1 MSNGMGNGSR
11 DGVEHRN
18 GEGTQ
23 QWLNQKIAQFQGLEN
38 PNTRLNYYGTVMV
51 QADDLAKTRGK
62 GLFNEV
68 PKKEQT
74 TDRGRAY
81 QNALEVYAKS
91 VNYIDDKK
99 LKEKMYDKYE
109 KSWATVEGLLDQ
121 DKREP
126 YVVGSSYHP
135 EQPGSWN
142 TPDFEFSRGDNQ
154 YIVWACNSMNMQ
166 PNPLLNFLF
175 STDNVN
181 YIQQQIVDEVYR
193 IRQVQIAK
201 QSTDELLIIMR
212 NKYQYALSGWLPRDI
227 NNLSKVYPR
236 GDVKN
241 PNGLAYDS
249 NSSGCSNL
257 EFQLLQINRSILE
270 ECIKQVLSGIDSYLQ
285 YYKDASSLP
294 MPLSR
299 SVYVSSKGSNELL
312 PNIAF
317 ESGHENTKIA
327 SSFNQRFNII

>member
-1 MSNGMGNGSR
+1 MSR
-11 DGVEHRN
+11 DTTNQMNN
-18 GEGTQ
+18 GGMTQ

-38 PNTRLNYYGTVMV
+38 PNTRLNYYGTAMV

-62 GLFNEV
+62 GLYNEV
-68 PKKEQT
+68 PKREQT

-81 QNALEVYAKS
+81 QNALAVYAKS
-91 VNYIDDKK
+91 VNYTDDKK
-99 LKEKMYDKYE
+99 LKEKMYDKFE
-109 KSWATVEGLLDQ
+109 KPWATVEGLLDQ
-121 DKREP
+121 DRREP
-126 YVVGSSYHP
+126 YVVGSTSYHP
-135 EQPGSWN
+135 ELPGSWN
-142 TPDFEFSRGDNQ
+142 NPDFEFSRGDNQ
-154 YIVWACNSMNMQ
+154 YIIWACNSMNMQ

-193 IRQVQIAK
+193 IRQIKIAK

-227 NNLSKVYPR
+227 NNLAKVYPR

-249 NSSGCSNL
+249 NSTGCSNL

-270 ECIKQVLSGIDSYLQ
+270 ECIKQVLSGIDAYLQ

-299 SVYVSSKGSNELL
+299 SVYVSSKGSNELS
-312 PNIAF
+312 
-317 ESGHENTKIA
+317 ESIGFQNGIQQTNAA

>member
-1 MSNGMGNGSR
+1 MNGT
-11 DGVEHRN
+11 
-18 GEGTQ
+18 GTQ
-23 QWLNQKIAQFQGLEN
+23 QWLNQKIAQSQGLEN

-51 QADDLAKTRGK
+51 QADDLAQTRGK

-81 QNALEVYAKS
+81 QNALDVYAKS
-91 VNYIDDKK
+91 VNYTSDKK
-99 LKEKMYDKYE
+99 LKDQMYDKYE
-109 KSWATVEGLLDQ
+109 KPWAKVFGSLDK
-121 DKREP
+121 DRKEP

-135 EQPGSWN
+135 ETPDSWN

-175 STDNVN
+175 STDNVD
-181 YIQQQIVDEVYR
+181 YLQQQIVDEVFR
-193 IRQVQIAK
+193 IRQVKIAK

-212 NKYQYALSGWLPRDI
+212 NKYQYALSGWLPRDV
-227 NNLSKVYPR
+227 NNLMKVYAR
-236 GDVKN
+236 GDVGG

-249 NSSGCSNL
+249 NSTGCTNL

-270 ECIKQVLSGIDSYLQ
+270 ECIKQVLSGIDAYLQ

-299 SVYVSSKGSNELL
+299 SVYVSSKGSNSLME
-312 PNIAF
+312 NVGF
-317 ESGHENTKIA
+317 ESGHSGTDM
-327 SSFNQRFNII
+327 SSSYNQRFNII